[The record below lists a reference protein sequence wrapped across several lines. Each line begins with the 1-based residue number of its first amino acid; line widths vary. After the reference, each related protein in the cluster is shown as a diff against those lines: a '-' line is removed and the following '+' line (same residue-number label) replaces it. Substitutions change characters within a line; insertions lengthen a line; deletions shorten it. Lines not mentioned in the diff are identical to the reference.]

1 MRRCDT
7 REEVLTNFPL
17 VKAEAEKAFGNGDI
31 FVEKFLVE
39 PKHLEVQIL
48 ADNFGNTVHLF
59 ERDCSLQ
66 RRFQKVVEFTPAFSV
81 PQEIRNQL
89 YEDAVKVAKAV
100 GYVNAGTVEFLVDKS
115 GNHYFIEMNPRIQV
129 EHTVTEM
136 VTGIDLVR
144 SQILI
149 ADGQP
154 LSDPLI
160 GIRFPGGRHHPGLRH
175 PVPGYHGGPPEQF
188 CPRHRQ
194 DHLLPV
200 RRRLRRPAGR
210 RQRLYRRGNYPL
222 LRQPPGEDHRR
233 GQQL

>member
-1 MRRCDT
+1 M
-7 REEVLTNFPL
+7 
-17 VKAEAEKAFGNGDI
+17 
-31 FVEKFLVE
+31 
-39 PKHLEVQIL
+39 
-48 ADNFGNTVHLF
+48 
-59 ERDCSLQ
+59 
-66 RRFQKVVEFTPAFSV
+66 VEFTRAFLCLRRSG
-81 PQEIRNQL
+81 NQL

-160 GIRFPGGRHHPGLRH
+160 GIRSQADVTTRGYAI

-210 RQRLYRRGNYPL
+210 RQRLYRRAKL
-222 LRQPPGEDHRR
+222 PPITTASW
-233 GQQL
+233 